1 MFKDKKWYLKEDGA
15 VPDEKY
21 LKKLDAYAAYAGA
34 VKDREN
40 AYKDLYDREEFS
52 YDVNKDAMYDK
63 LVQDYAENASK
74 AAEDAMG
81 RAVSLTG
88 GYGNSYAQQVSQQ
101 TFQDY
106 MGGLD
111 AEADKLYDRAL
122 DRYLLQGEALAD
134 KYALASDMA
143 DQKYAE
149 YEAILGSKYAQEQE
163 AEPEDKA
170 APADLSEYEYKV
182 EGMNT
187 AEDALTYI
195 QSMADLGNI
204 SEEEAKYLVDNY
216 ARKLPQKADYEKRA
230 ENRDDSAYVADEKLG
245 GGNLWG
251 IDRNAKVTY
260 TFADGNTDTLT
271 LGQLFRRLVS
281 EGMDRKEA
289 RKKVIKIQHD
299 LGISKKGNE

>member
-1 MFKDKKWYLKEDGA
+1 MFKDKKWYLKEEGA

-21 LKKLDAYAAYAGA
+21 LKKLDAYAAYTGA

-81 RAVSLTG
+81 RAAAMTG

-122 DRYLLQGEALAD
+122 DRYLLQGDLLKEKYDLATDRVKETYEDYVATQQDEPVEKVEDDAPDTQPEVIDLD
-134 KYALASDMA
+134 KYDDELS
-143 DQKYAE
+143 
-149 YEAILGSKYAQEQE
+149 SFVTQEQVE
-163 AEPEDKA
+163 SFLLKRVASGEMSREKA
-170 APADLSEYEYKV
+170 MELLDAYATNLPSEKEYYASKRS
-182 EGMNT
+182 
-187 AEDALTYI
+187 AED
-195 QSMADLGNI
+195 
-204 SEEEAKYLVDNY
+204 
-216 ARKLPQKADYEKRA
+216 YEVVS
-230 ENRDDSAYVADEKLG
+230 NG
-245 GGNLWG
+245 GLNLFG
-251 IDRNAKVTY
+251 MDRNAIVKY
-260 TFADGNTDTLT
+260 SFENGNTEELT
-271 LGQLFRRLVS
+271 LAELFKKLQD
-281 EGMDRKEA
+281 EGKSKKQA
-289 RKKVIKIQHD
+289 RKIVMD
-299 LGISKKGNE
+299 LQKELELSLPNTLS

>member
-15 VPDEKY
+15 VTDEKY

-34 VKDREN
+34 VKERED

-88 GYGNSYAQQVSQQ
+88 GYGNSYAQQVGQQ

-122 DRYLLQGEALAD
+122 DRYLLQGDLLKEKYDLATDKVNEKYTEYLAATGQTEKVEDAVVDEEPEVIDLD
-134 KYALASDMA
+134 KYDDELS
-143 DQKYAE
+143 
-149 YEAILGSKYAQEQE
+149 SFVTQEQV
-163 AEPEDKA
+163 EDFLLKRVASGEMSREKA
-170 APADLSEYEYKV
+170 MELLDAYATNLPSENEYYASKRS
-182 EGMNT
+182 
-187 AEDALTYI
+187 AED
-195 QSMADLGNI
+195 
-204 SEEEAKYLVDNY
+204 
-216 ARKLPQKADYEKRA
+216 YEVVS
-230 ENRDDSAYVADEKLG
+230 NG
-245 GGNLWG
+245 GFNLFG
-251 IDRNAKVTY
+251 MDRNAVVRY
-260 TFADGNTDTLT
+260 TFENGNTEELT
-271 LGQLFRRLVS
+271 LAELFKKLQD
-281 EGMDRKEA
+281 EGKSKKQA
-289 RKKVIKIQHD
+289 RKIVMD
-299 LGISKKGNE
+299 LQKEREISLPKTLS

>member
-1 MFKDKKWYLKEDGA
+1 MFKDKKWHLKEDGA

-40 AYKDLYDREEFS
+40 AYKDLYDRGEFS

-122 DRYLLQGEALAD
+122 DRYLLQGDLLKEKYDLATD
-134 KYALASDMA
+134 RVKETYAD
-143 DQKYAE
+143 
-149 YEAILGSKYAQEQE
+149 YEAIKQGDPVEKVEDAVVEE
-163 AEPEDKA
+163 EPEVIDLDKYNKA
-170 APADLSEYEYKV
+170 LCERTVVKRSFATNVPKVLENIPKYQKLKEYGVDVYCVIPWVHTIQPEEYDEIIEQMKKAGAEKFHSWNTNHLVWDLPEWYVVSK
-182 EGMNT
+182 
-187 AEDALTYI
+187 I
-195 QSMADLGNI
+195 GN
-204 SEEEAKYLVDNY
+204 A
-216 ARKLPQKADYEKRA
+216 
-230 ENRDDSAYVADEKLG
+230 RDDSIV
-245 GGNLWG
+245 
-251 IDRNAKVTY
+251 
-260 TFADGNTDTLT
+260 
-271 LGQLFRRLVS
+271 RRKFYRVLS
-281 EGMDRKEA
+281 LNG
-289 RKKVIKIQHD
+289 HD
-299 LGISKKGNE
+299 ISQFYESL

>member
-1 MFKDKKWYLKEDGA
+1 MFKDKKLHLKEDGA

-21 LKKLDAYAAYAGA
+21 LKKLDAYAAYTGA

-122 DRYLLQGEALAD
+122 DRYLLQGELLKEKYDLATDRVKETYADYAAMQQGEPVEKVEDAVVDEEPEVIDLD
-134 KYALASDMA
+134 KYDDELSSFVTQEQVEDFLLKRVASGEMSREKAMELLDA
-143 DQKYAE
+143 YATNLPPE
-149 YEAILGSKYAQEQE
+149 KEYYASKRSAEDYEAVSSGGFNLF
-163 AEPEDKA
+163 
-170 APADLSEYEYKV
+170 
-182 EGMNT
+182 GM
-187 AEDALTYI
+187 
-195 QSMADLGNI
+195 
-204 SEEEAKYLVDNY
+204 
-216 ARKLPQKADYEKRA
+216 
-230 ENRDDSAYVADEKLG
+230 
-245 GGNLWG
+245 
-251 IDRNAKVTY
+251 DRNAVVRY
-260 TFADGNTDTLT
+260 TFENGNTEELT
-271 LGQLFRRLVS
+271 LAELFKKLQD
-281 EGMDRKEA
+281 EGK
-289 RKKVIKIQHD
+289 
-299 LGISKKGNE
+299 SKKQAREIVMDLQRKLEISLPKTLS

>member
-1 MFKDKKWYLKEDGA
+1 MFKDKKWHLKEDGA

-21 LKKLDAYAAYAGA
+21 LKKLDAYAAYDSA
-34 VKDREN
+34 VKEREN
-40 AYKDLYDREEFS
+40 AYKNLYDREEFS

-122 DRYLLQGEALAD
+122 DRYLLQGDLLKEKYDLATDRVQETYADYAALVG
-134 KYALASDMA
+134 
-143 DQKYAE
+143 AE
-149 YEAILGSKYAQEQE
+149 EVK
-163 AEPEDKA
+163 EPEDQA
-170 APADLSEYEYKV
+170 SPADLSEYEYEV

-195 QSMADLGNI
+195 QSMADLGRI
-204 SEEEAKYLVDNY
+204 SKEEAMYLIDNY
-216 ARKLPQKADYEKRA
+216 ARNLPKKADYEKRA
-230 ENRDDSAYVADEKLG
+230 ENRDDSAYVADEKKG